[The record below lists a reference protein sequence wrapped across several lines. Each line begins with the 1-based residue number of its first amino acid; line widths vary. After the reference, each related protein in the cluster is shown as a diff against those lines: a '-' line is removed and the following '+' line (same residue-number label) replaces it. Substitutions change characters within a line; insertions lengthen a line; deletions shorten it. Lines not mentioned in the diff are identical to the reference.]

1 LSLDFDLSTDC
12 QFGMRSV
19 KRVYFLEDEGLYYD
33 DRVDYQLEE
42 SVEDISECNLVMCN
56 SGNLILKGFNT
67 AISQW
72 KIVWQFNERVTG
84 DC

>member
-1 LSLDFDLSTDC
+1 
-12 QFGMRSV
+12 MRSW
-19 KRVYFLEDEGLYYD
+19 KLFEHPLPNPETGEYYNERD
-33 DRVDYQLEE
+33 GYQLKE

-67 AISQW
+67 TISQW
-72 KIVWQFNERVTG
+72 KIVWQFNERVTA